1 MVWTKE
7 YRSDYSKNYRMANK
21 KKLSTYRKKYRLNN
35 KERIQVQDK
44 EYYVAN
50 IGKITAHRKLNGQK
64 ARDYC
69 KAYAKLNSERL
80 GLYKKEYRQNLSDGY
95 VRHLLAIQCRRY
107 SGNAEN
113 ITQELINLKRGQL
126 LLSREIGC
134 LKKEVQ
140 NGTN

>member
-1 MVWTKE
+1 MWTKE
-7 YRSDYSKNYRMANK
+7 YRSSYHKNYNFVNREKIAAH
-21 KKLSTYRKKYRLNN
+21 RKKWSLDN
-35 KERIQVQDK
+35 KRKIRVQDK
-44 EYYVAN
+44 EYYIAN
-50 IGKITAHRKLNGQK
+50 IEKITAYRKLNGQK
-64 ARDYC
+64 SRDYC